1 MPMFYGWKLLAG
13 LSTIYFLAIGLTF
26 SGVGVVLPPMVE
38 AFGWSRGQVGFGFAL
53 IAMIYGISGPMVA
66 RIIGRIGNRMTIV
79 YGGLINASGAL
90 LTCYTTSLWQFYLGA
105 GVLMGIGMAMQTVI
119 PGNQLI
125 ANWFHYRRSLALGI
139 FLSVGGLGSLC
150 AIPASMYIAATGQ
163 WQHIWLAM
171 AACTLLASCV
181 SFFVVKE
188 RPSDVGQE
196 VDGGEQK
203 VVADSPKKTLVFRT
217 KNSWEVADV
226 VKSSSF
232 WLIIAGG
239 SAAVMGATTVTS
251 QLVLHLTDVG
261 IDPVLAGSALGM
273 QGAIGA
279 GARLLSG
286 IMGDKIDPR
295 RLLLFGLLGQ
305 FVGYYFLKIAVEPV
319 HVYLF
324 AVTFGLGYGMAAVA
338 STTLIVNF
346 FGVKNNA
353 HLMGIRG
360 ILVTLF
366 GGIGPIGAGL
376 IADYSGSYAV
386 AFSLY
391 MGLNFLAMTAVFFM
405 SVPVLAQ
412 AGEEK

>member
-1 MPMFYGWKLLAG
+1 MPTFSGWKLLAG

-66 RIIGRIGNRMTIV
+66 RVIGRIGNRMTIV

>member
-1 MPMFYGWKLLAG
+1 MPTFYGWKLLAG

-66 RIIGRIGNRMTIV
+66 RVIGRIGNRMTIV

-305 FVGYYFLKIAVEPV
+305 FIGYYFLKIAVEPV

>member
-1 MPMFYGWKLLAG
+1 MPTFYGWKLLAG

-66 RIIGRIGNRMTIV
+66 RVIGRIGNRMTIV

>member
-1 MPMFYGWKLLAG
+1 MPTFYGWKLLAG

-188 RPSDVGQE
+188 RPSDVDQE

-412 AGEEK
+412 AGEQK

>member
-53 IAMIYGISGPMVA
+53 IAMIYGICGPMVA

-203 VVADSPKKTLVFRT
+203 VTADSPKKTLVFRT

-305 FVGYYFLKIAVEPV
+305 FIGYYFLKIAVEPV

-376 IADYSGSYAV
+376 IADYSGSYSV

-405 SVPVLAQ
+405 SVPVLTQ

>member
-90 LTCYTTSLWQFYLGA
+90 LTCYTTSLWQFYFGA

-376 IADYSGSYAV
+376 IADYSGSYSV

-405 SVPVLAQ
+405 SVPVLTQ

>member
-66 RIIGRIGNRMTIV
+66 RVIGRIGNRMTIV

-412 AGEEK
+412 AGEQK

>member
-66 RIIGRIGNRMTIV
+66 RVIGRIGNRMTIV